1 MTRDCWI
8 DAWLIFLAKKS
19 GCEEK
24 ERKINL
30 LLTQENMNP
39 MPSKSWANKHQKSET
54 GPNFRFPIDKLWALK
69 TCMKK
74 TLLYHIATR
83 SVRCDLIKTSREQ
96 IRKEKRNEQID
107 FWKVNSR
114 GFGPTAS
121 GAGFYTVS
129 SFHFIL
135 ITPITNQCW
144 VYTCYLDGVFEI
156 LLLYNNWIIWR
167 QYSQNL
173 KPKVKNM
180 ECSR

>member
-8 DAWLIFLAKKS
+8 AAWLIFLAKKS

-30 LLTQENMNP
+30 LFTQENMNP

-83 SVRCDLIKTSREQ
+83 SFRCDLIKTSREQ

-121 GAGFYTVS
+121 GAGFYSVLIPFYLLFHQSPINVKYTYTTSMGS
-129 SFHFIL
+129 SRF
-135 ITPITNQCW
+135 CY
-144 VYTCYLDGVFEI
+144 YTIIE
-156 LLLYNNWIIWR
+156 LYGDTT
-167 QYSQNL
+167 L
-173 KPKVKNM
+173 KI
-180 ECSR
+180 